1 MHSENLL
8 INNSGNGKAV
18 ETIGESFPQ
27 LNIVAALALIVET
40 VDAVDGGTL
49 VVTSQDEKVLRVLD
63 FVGEQKAD
71 CLERLLASV
80 YVVTQEEVIGLGRK
94 TTVLKESEQVI
105 ILTMNIATNLPVS
118 VSNGI
123 GVQRPVPGNI
133 P

>member
-27 LNIVAALALIVET
+27 LNIVATLALIVET

>member
-18 ETIGESFPQ
+18 ETIGKSFPQ
-27 LNIVAALALIVET
+27 LNIVATLALIVET

>member
-94 TTVLKESEQVI
+94 TTVLEESEQVI

-118 VSNGI
+118 VSNCI
-123 GVQRPVPGNI
+123 WVQRPVPGNI